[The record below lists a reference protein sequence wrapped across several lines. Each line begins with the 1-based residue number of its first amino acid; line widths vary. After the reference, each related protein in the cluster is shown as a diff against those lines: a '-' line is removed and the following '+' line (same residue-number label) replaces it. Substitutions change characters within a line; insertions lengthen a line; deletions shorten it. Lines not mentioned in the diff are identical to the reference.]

1 MKTSLFLLPTKVKM
15 LLIQRTTQRS
25 FQKRKFTMLQ
35 RLIFIGILTLVI
47 TTSVQAET
55 VSFSNTVSGSDPFS
69 FNGNGRGDSSIALTM
84 TLPQFDPGLGTLTS
98 VSWTDTFVNEG
109 LSATTTNNSIT
120 ETAVYHFGI
129 FNGTSMNTDFPM
141 PTGFSFNPDLDFA
154 GPNSLEP
161 GESTI
166 QNNPITQLGI
176 NRNRNLTGVDVGPYV
191 GTGTLT
197 ATRNMSGFSTIS
209 NLSGLT
215 NPNDLVTEAIYSS
228 QWTRTITYTFDPAPD
243 DDDDTIPNVLD
254 NCPNIA
260 NPLQEN
266 NDGDSEGDVCD
277 PDDDNDGVDDT
288 DDNCPLDGNT
298 DQADTDLDGL
308 GDVCD
313 ASGDDT
319 IVEQVAE
326 VIVETIENIVA
337 VNPPGG
343 TGMIKKLTGNGGV
356 LKKLDNAVE
365 AFEAGAIDCPTYL
378 AELQSALEALDS
390 FDDQLAAKIANGQ
403 IVDPEATD
411 LLIFSDEIR
420 GYIDSL
426 IATSGC

>member
-1 MKTSLFLLPTKVKM
+1 
-15 LLIQRTTQRS
+15 
-25 FQKRKFTMLQ
+25 MLQ
-35 RLIFIGILTLVI
+35 RLIFIGIFTLVVSI
-47 TTSVQAET
+47 TTKAET
-55 VSFSNTVSGSDPFS
+55 VSYSETVSDSDPFS
-69 FNGNGRGDSSIALTM
+69 FNGNGSGNSSLALTM
-84 TLPQFDPGLGTLTS
+84 TLPQFDPSLGTLTS
-98 VSWTDTFVNEG
+98 VEWTDKMVREG
-109 LSATTTNNSIT
+109 FSVKTTNNSTT
-120 ETAVYHFGI
+120 ETAVFEFSIGYGELISTEFPLPFGYDYPLTA
-129 FNGTSMNTDFPM
+129 G
-141 PTGFSFNPDLDFA
+141 FA
-154 GPNSLEP
+154 GFKSLKP
-161 GESTI
+161 GGYTTYSELI
-166 QNNPITQLGI
+166 PLLGI
-176 NRNRNLTGVDVGPYV
+176 NSGVLTGVNTDPYV
-191 GTGTLT
+191 GTGVLT
-197 ATRNMSGFSTIS
+197 AKRKFPGANSTIE
-209 NLSGLT
+209 NLSGLAD
-215 NPNDLVTEAIYSS
+215 PSELVTTAILGL

-243 DDDDTIPNVLD
+243 DDDDTIPNLLD

-277 PDDDNDGVDDT
+277 SDDDNDGVDDT

-378 AELQSALEALDS
+378 AELQSALDKLDS

-403 IVDPEATD
+403 IVDPEATY
-411 LLIFSDEIR
+411 LLNSSDDIHAF
-420 GYIDSL
+420 IDSL
-426 IATSGC
+426 MAAGGC

>member
-1 MKTSLFLLPTKVKM
+1 
-15 LLIQRTTQRS
+15 
-25 FQKRKFTMLQ
+25 MLQ

-47 TTSVQAET
+47 TTSLQAET
-55 VSFSNTVSGSDPFS
+55 VSYSNIVSDSDPFS
-69 FNGNGRGDSSIALTM
+69 FNGNGSGNSSLALTM
-84 TLPQFDPGLGTLTS
+84 TLPQFDPSLGTLTS
-98 VSWTDTFVNEG
+98 VSWTDKMVSEG
-109 LSATTTNNSIT
+109 FSFTTTNNSTT
-120 ETAVYHFGI
+120 ETAVFEFTIGIDDPILTEFPLPFGDSVSSPPGI
-129 FNGTSMNTDFPM
+129 RNSK
-141 PTGFSFNPDLDFA
+141 
-154 GPNSLEP
+154 SLEP
-161 GESTI
+161 GGSTT
-166 QNNPITQLGI
+166 QSSPIPPLGASSGL
-176 NRNRNLTGVDVGPYV
+176 RTGVDADPYV
-191 GTGTLT
+191 GTGVLT
-197 ATRNMSGFSTIS
+197 ARREIPMAMSTIE
-209 NLSGLT
+209 NLSGLAD
-215 NPNDLVTEAIYSS
+215 PSELVTTAILSL

-277 PDDDNDGVDDT
+277 SDDDNDGVDDT

-378 AELQSALEALDS
+378 AELQSALDKLDS